1 MQATAKT
8 IDAVREAADSEFGV
22 TIWMTA
28 REFAALPHNLDRND
42 SDTAYTKSGE
52 KWGWAGHMQVW
63 ARIAKSGFKPHYRK
77 NSKRATKSSVKQ
89 ALACNVLAN

>member
-1 MQATAKT
+1 MQATAET

-28 REFAALPHNLDRND
+28 REFAAVPHNLDKSD

-52 KWGWAGHMQVW
+52 KWGWAEHMQVW

-77 NSKRATKSSVKQ
+77 NSKRSAKASTKPVWV
-89 ALACNVLAN
+89 CNLK